1 MNKHH
6 YLAIMA
12 GGVGSRFWP
21 ESRTNN
27 PKQFID
33 ILGIGK
39 SMLRMTYERFLPLI
53 DNDNIYVVT
62 NEMYRDLVKQ
72 HIPELKDHQILCE
85 PSRNNTA
92 PSVAYT
98 TWKLHNLDPKS
109 SFIMASSDHLIL
121 DEHKM
126 RDIMQKALDFTDKN
140 NALVTLGIQP
150 LNPNTGYG
158 YVQYE
163 KKEVSGMH
171 KVLRFTEKPDATTA
185 QSFLDSG
192 DYLWNSGMFVWKTKD
207 LITAFEQYAPKIFQI
222 FEKGNGFYNTP
233 NELTFINEYYP
244 QTPSISIDYAIMENA
259 TNIFTIPSSFGWSDV
274 GSWAS
279 LYEVGVKNNCQNM
292 VKGDRVITYD
302 TTNSLIR
309 ASNDKLLIVR
319 GLDNFIVVD
328 NDDVLLIFPKE
339 NEQDIKK
346 VTEELKVKLGDDYL

>member
-1 MNKHH
+1 MSKHH

-53 DNDNIYVVT
+53 DNENIYIVT
-62 NEMYRDLVKQ
+62 NELYRDLVKK
-72 HIPELKDHQILCE
+72 HIPELKDSQILCE

-98 TWKLHNLDPKS
+98 TWKLHQLDPKS

-121 DEHKM
+121 DEVKM
-126 RDIMQKALDFTDKN
+126 RDVMSDALEFTDKN
-140 NALVTLGIQP
+140 NALVTLGIEP
-150 LNPNTGYG
+150 SSPNTGYG

-163 KKEVSGMH
+163 KPSIQGIH
-171 KVLRFTEKPDATTA
+171 KVKRFTEKPSATTA

-207 LITAFEQYAPKIFQI
+207 LIDSFRQHAPSIFDI
-222 FEKGNGFYNTP
+222 FEKGKSSYNTK
-233 NELTFINEYYP
+233 NEVDFIQEYYP

-259 TNIFTIPSSFGWSDV
+259 DNIYTIPSSFGWSDV

-279 LYEVGVKNNCQNM
+279 LYDVGIKNINQNM

-309 ASNDKLLIVR
+309 ASDNKLLIIR
-319 GLDNFIVVD
+319 GLNNYIVVD
-328 NDDVLLIFPKE
+328 NDDVLLIYPKE

-346 VTEELKVKLGDDYL
+346 VTEELKNNNGDIYL